1 MEANALLNKAI
12 CFAVER
18 HTGQLRKGTTRPYIT
33 HPLETMTILS
43 SMNADTNLLIAGVL
57 HDILEDTD
65 TIREEITERF
75 GHDVASLVLSHTEDK
90 TRSWEER
97 KQTAVKELK
106 SASIRAKAL
115 VMADKVSNLRS
126 MYADHKQVGEQL
138 WERFNAPKDK
148 QAWYYREIQD
158 ALYEMQEFPEM
169 QDIYREMV
177 ALYNALFVNNS
188 IDT

>member
-12 CFAVER
+12 CFAVDR

-57 HDILEDTD
+57 HDVLEDTD
-65 TIREEITERF
+65 TTEEEITELF
-75 GHDVASLVLSHTEDK
+75 GQDVASLVLAHTEDK

-97 KQTAVKELK
+97 KLTAIEDLK
-106 SASIRAKAL
+106 NASLRVKAL

-126 MYADHKQVGEQL
+126 MYADHKRVGEQL
-138 WERFNAPKDK
+138 WERFNAPKEK
-148 QAWYYREIQD
+148 QAWYYGGIRD
-158 ALYEMQEFPEM
+158 ALHELQEYPEM
-169 QDIYREMV
+169 KDTYREMV
-177 ALYNALFVNNS
+177 ILYNNLFIDKS
-188 IDT
+188 IDI